1 MMQLLQNKHEIKAAI
16 TLMHPVAR
24 IAAQSLAIY
33 LLENPE
39 TINDEE
45 ARDNAFFEACA
56 FAMQQEGW
64 DIKNEVR
71 VQSFFENHSEA
82 IINVSMSIFIF
93 THNQAARRRKLGWM
107 GKAAAFVAGVVVAS
121 FFG

>member
-1 MMQLLQNKHEIKAAI
+1 MQLLQNKNEIKAAI

-24 IAAQSLAIY
+24 IAAKRLAIY

-39 TINDEE
+39 IINNGK
-45 ARDNAFFEACA
+45 ALNNAFFEACA
-56 FAMQQEGW
+56 FAIEQEGW
-64 DIKNEVR
+64 DIKDEAR

-82 IINVSMSIFIF
+82 IINVSISIFIF
-93 THNQAARRRKLGWM
+93 THNQAAKRRKWGWM
-107 GKAAAFVAGVVVAS
+107 GKAVAFVAGAAVAS